1 MIIELFEHNQTAY
14 NIAND
19 TLDLI
24 GKADIVHPTC
34 TGKSMIECTYMEWE
48 KYQEPFLFIA
58 E

>member
-48 KYQEPFLFIA
+48 KYQSTIL
-58 E
+58 